1 MVWFLVTGFA
11 VGQQKP
17 APCGPVPTENQL
29 RWQEMEM
36 YAFIHY
42 SLNTYTDEEWGVGNE
57 DLKLFNPSDLDC
69 RQWAR
74 VCKQAGMKGIIF
86 TAKHHC
92 GFCMWPSEYTEYSV
106 KNTPWKDGKGDVV
119 RELADACREEGLKF
133 AVYLS
138 PWDRNH
144 KDYGKP
150 EYITYFRNQLRELLT
165 NYGDIFEV
173 WFDGANGGDG
183 WYGGANETRKIDGK
197 TYYGWAETFRMIR
210 ELQPHA
216 VIWNDGGDRGDL
228 RWVGTEAGN
237 VGETNW
243 SLMPGKGDTPYHM
256 LHFGVEDGD
265 VWCPGETNTSIRP
278 GWFYHET
285 EDEHV
290 KSLSKL
296 MDTYYKSVGRNSCL
310 LLNFPIAPNGRIHPN
325 DSLRGIAFNKM
336 IHEVFKEDLIENGE
350 WRMENS
356 AAQKEADANH
366 SQFPIFNFQFKNPT
380 AFNRFVVEEDIRYG
394 QRVKRFALE
403 AEVNGKWVPLDDE
416 LVTSRPSMQ
425 GGGGGGS
432 LTTIGHRRIVC
443 FPTVKATRL
452 RFTVLDAKCNPIIK
466 RTSVFLAPELTA
478 DIPDSGEKKSSGLH
492 YFFSNPKQMMIDYE
506 TEQTITAFRYL
517 PPQDTKEGMVTHY
530 SLWASTDW
538 ANWTKVA
545 SGEFSNIVNNPIW
558 QTIKFT
564 PVKAKILRFEADRLF
579 DGDRMGYGDIEVIT
593 E

>member
-1 MVWFLVTGFA
+1 
-11 VGQQKP
+11 
-17 APCGPVPTENQL
+17 
-29 RWQEMEM
+29 M

-42 SLNTYTDEEWGVGNE
+42 SLNTYTDQEWGFGNE
-57 DLKLFNPSDLDC
+57 DPKLFNPSQLDC

-74 VCKQAGMKGIIF
+74 VCKQAGMRGIIF

-92 GFCMWPSEYTEYSV
+92 GFCMWPSKYTEYSI
-106 KNTPWKDGKGDVV
+106 KNSPWKDGKGDVV

-144 KDYGKP
+144 P
-150 EYITYFRNQLRELLT
+150 EYGRPAYVEYFRNQLRELLT

-183 WYGGANETRKIDGK
+183 WYGGANETRRIDGK
-197 TYYGWAETFRMIR
+197 TYYGWAETFKMIR

-243 SLMPGKGDTPYHM
+243 SLMPSKGDTPYHM
-256 LHFGVEDGD
+256 LHYGVEDGD

-285 EDEHV
+285 ENEHV

-296 MDTYYKSVGRNSCL
+296 MDTYYKSVGRNSTL

-325 DSLRGIAFNKM
+325 DSLRGIAFKKM
-336 IHEVFKEDLIENGE
+336 IDEVFKKGVVKEVQSPRLN
-350 WRMENS
+350 NS
-356 AAQKEADANH
+356 
-366 SQFPIFNFQFKNPT
+366 SYTLTFKKPVEI
-380 AFNRFVVEEDIRYG
+380 NRFVAEEDIAQG
-394 QRVKRFALE
+394 QRVKKFALE
-403 AEVNGKWVPLDDE
+403 AEVDGKWMPLRDM
-416 LVTSRPSMQ
+416 LVED
-425 GGGGGGS
+425 GKDG
-432 LTTIGHRRIVC
+432 LTTIGHRHIIC
-443 FPTVKATRL
+443 FPTIKATKL
-452 RFTVLDAKCNPIIK
+452 RFTITDSKARPVIK
-466 RTSVFLAPELTA
+466 KLGVYLAPELTA

-492 YFFSNPKQMMIDYE
+492 IFFSSPKQMMIDWDA
-506 TEQTITAFRYL
+506 EQTFTTFRYL
-517 PPQDTKEGMVTHY
+517 PPQDTKDGLITHY
-530 SLWASTDW
+530 TLWASSDW
-538 ANWTKVA
+538 TNWTKLA

-558 QTIKFT
+558 QTITFPATKARIIKFD
-564 PVKAKILRFEADRLF
+564 ADRLAE
-579 DGDRMGYGDIEVIT
+579 GERMGYGDIEIK
-593 E
+593 

>member
-1 MVWFLVTGFA
+1 MKTIIPTLILFFVALGINA
-11 VGQQKP
+11 QSLK
-17 APCGPVPTENQL
+17 PCGPVPTENQL

-42 SLNTYTDEEWGVGNE
+42 SMNTYTDQEWGFGNE
-57 DLKLFNPSDLDC
+57 DPKLFNPSDLDC

-92 GFCMWPSEYTEYSV
+92 GFCMWPSKYTEYSV
-106 KNTPWKDGKGDVV
+106 KNSPWKQGKGDVV
-119 RELADACREEGLKF
+119 RELADACKEEGLKF

-144 KDYGKP
+144 ADYGKP
-150 EYITYFRNQLRELLT
+150 EYVTYFRNQLRELLT
-165 NYGDIFEV
+165 QYGDIFEV

-197 TYYGWAETFRMIR
+197 TYYQWAETFRMIR
-210 ELQPHA
+210 ELQPKA

-243 SLMPGKGDTPYHM
+243 SLLNK
-256 LHFGVEDGD
+256 EGD
-265 VWCPGETNTSIRP
+265 VPYQQLHYGLENGDSWVASETNTSIRP

-285 EDEHV
+285 ENENV

-310 LLNFPIAPNGRIHPN
+310 LLNFPIAPNGRIHPT

-336 IHEVFKEDLIENGE
+336 IQEVFKTDLAKNAEVKNTGLETII
-350 WRMENS
+350 
-356 AAQKEADANH
+356 D
-366 SQFPIFNFQFKNPT
+366 FKKPT
-380 AFNRFVVEEDIRYG
+380 FFNRFVTEEDIRYG
-394 QRVKRFALE
+394 QRVKKFTLE
-403 AEVNGKWVPLDDE
+403 AEVNGKWVALKDMLAENGD
-416 LVTSRPSMQ
+416 
-425 GGGGGGS
+425 G
-432 LTTIGHRRIVC
+432 LTTIGHRRIIC
-443 FPTVKATRL
+443 FPTVKATKL
-452 RFTVLDAKCNPIIK
+452 RFTITAAKCQPIIK
-466 RTSVFLAPELTA
+466 KLGVYLAPELTA
-478 DIPDSGEKKSSGLH
+478 DIPDSGEKKSSSLH
-492 YFFSNPKQMMIDYE
+492 FFFSNPKQMMIDWDK
-506 TEQTITAFRYL
+506 EQTITSFRYL
-517 PPQDTKEGMVTHY
+517 PPQKTRDGLITHY
-530 SLWASTDW
+530 TLWASSDW
-538 ANWTKVA
+538 ANWTKLA

-558 QTIKFT
+558 QTIKFPAT
-564 PVKAKILRFEADRLF
+564 KARILKLDADKLAEGERMNF
-579 DGDRMGYGDIEVIT
+579 DDIEIVI